1 MAHDEDRGLAA
12 FLDELEQQA
21 QGAWASERDQE
32 IAERARAEYGRVGLA
47 GRFMAGV
54 GGPVTLRVSGVG
66 ALGGEVVRVAD
77 GWFVLRDGGLEWIVL
92 LDAVETVQGLPGR
105 AVPPEAWPVTARLGI
120 GSALRALSGERCLVR
135 LRSGAQLEGRVG
147 RVGADFVE
155 LQPEGGS
162 TALVARTALAAVRR

>member
-1 MAHDEDRGLAA
+1 MAHDDDRGLAA

-32 IAERARAEYGRVGLA
+32 VAERARAEYARVGLA
-47 GRFMAGV
+47 GRFMAGL
-54 GGPVTLRVSGVG
+54 GGRVTLRVSGVG
-66 ALGGEVVRVAD
+66 VLGGELVRVAD
-77 GWFVLRDGGLEWIVL
+77 GWLLLRDGGLEWIVL

-120 GSALRALSGERCLVR
+120 GSALRALTGERCLVR
-135 LRSGAQLEGRVG
+135 LRSGGQLDGRLA

-155 LQPEGGS
+155 LEQEGGG
-162 TALVARTALAAVRR
+162 TLLVACNALAAVRR